1 MKIELAQR
9 ASHLLPKHRR
19 IVKLGEVHG
28 EAATFPSLQ
37 QTILINAHSY
47 PRLNLRNTRV
57 VSQDTGLSEIARSP
71 QKSSTGGSKNPFI
84 SPKCTQWSQP
94 RSSPETFLRQI
105 HRCGRSPNPK
115 GELFSAKVSDHESSN
130 RMEKIRESKQR
141 SERGNSVDQR
151 DLWRNR
157 REENGGKE
165 EGRSEELKKKE
176 ERKKRR

>member
-57 VSQDTGLSEIARSP
+57 VSQDTGLSEIARPP
-71 QKSSTGGSKNPFI
+71 QKSSTGGSKTLLFLLNALNDH
-84 SPKCTQWSQP
+84 SPDHLQRHFSGKSTGVDVPLIQKASSLAP
-94 RSSPETFLRQI
+94 RSQTTRVRTEWRRL
-105 HRCGRSPNPK
+105 GK
-115 GELFSAKVSDHESSN
+115 A
-130 RMEKIRESKQR
+130 
-141 SERGNSVDQR
+141 NSDQR
-151 DLWRNR
+151 
-157 REENGGKE
+157 EETASIKGICGGIAEKRT
-165 EGRSEELKKKE
+165 EG
-176 ERKKRR
+176 KKRGGARS